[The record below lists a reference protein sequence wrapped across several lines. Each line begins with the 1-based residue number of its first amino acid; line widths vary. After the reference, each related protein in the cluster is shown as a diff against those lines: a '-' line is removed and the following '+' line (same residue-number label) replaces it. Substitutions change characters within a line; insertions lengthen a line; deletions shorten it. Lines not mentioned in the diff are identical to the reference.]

1 MAFDKKNGGAS
12 SSGGGRFIKE
22 PRAFDGL
29 NEERAA
35 TWLSRMNRL
44 KRSAKINDE
53 EMLLIVE
60 ENLIDKA
67 ESWWNVEGSKAENW
81 EKFESLFKN
90 QYLSDLEDRWWS
102 AIYALKQGD
111 EYRSVDEVAIRME
124 ELFNLL
130 GNKDQGL
137 LVRTFLNAIN
147 PNIAYEIE
155 KESKPATFAIAKERA
170 RQVEKSQL
178 KYGVARQ
185 DANEVVYK
193 VKSQEPVMD
202 KHDFPDSKS
211 EASTMS
217 SVMSLVDKLEK
228 LSINLVALQ
237 DAVANN
243 SRNSSYG
250 VPARLLSDR
259 GANFISTYVH
269 QFLKQIGCKNI
280 MVTSYRASAN
290 GMVEKLNHSLV
301 SVLAKI
307 ARDERNIDQW
317 DKYVD
322 AALMVLRSTKN
333 TGTGYSP
340 SYLLYGYEFRTP
352 AVWVSPR
359 LDYVE
364 GEEAE
369 ELKERI
375 EMIGD
380 KLQNVRDK
388 AREYSDE
395 RKAKAKIRYDANVHF
410 IRQYEI
416 GEQVLLKNPFPDSK
430 FGDKWE
436 GPYKVVQVN
445 KSSGTYHLTGR
456 NSLRL
461 KHAVNGDRLKPYNN
475 EVQRMIPDVMVSQ
488 ASDQFQRWIEANRV
502 NMLVTREKEF
512 FEISL

>member
-1 MAFDKKNGGAS
+1 MAISLPWYISLYYFLLNGSYPKDADSKVCRKIRYHCSKLMLADDGRVLELNTGRELLHEGTALQRVQEVHKEGHQGILNTLDKVTRYYMIQDCRELVTTVVKSCDTCQYRARI
-12 SSGGGRFIKE
+12 RFSKSNPMKVIKT
-22 PRAFDGL
+22 PR
-29 NEERAA
+29 
-35 TWLSRMNRL
+35 SPMNF
-44 KRSAKINDE
+44 
-53 EMLLIVE
+53 V
-60 ENLIDKA
+60 
-67 ESWWNVEGSKAENW
+67 
-81 EKFESLFKN
+81 
-90 QYLSDLEDRWWS
+90 
-102 AIYALKQGD
+102 
-111 EYRSVDEVAIRME
+111 SVDAIGP
-124 ELFNLL
+124 LSTTSK
-130 GNKDQGL
+130 GNKYILTAICGL
-137 LVRTFLNAIN
+137 TRWPMARAVSGIDEVTTGEF
-147 PNIAYEIE
+147 YFSEI
-155 KESKPATFAIAKERA
+155 
-170 RQVEKSQL
+170 V
-178 KYGVARQ
+178 
-185 DANEVVYK
+185 
-193 VKSQEPVMD
+193 
-202 KHDFPDSKS
+202 
-211 EASTMS
+211 
-217 SVMSLVDKLEK
+217 
-228 LSINLVALQ
+228 
-237 DAVANN
+237 
-243 SRNSSYG
+243 SRYG